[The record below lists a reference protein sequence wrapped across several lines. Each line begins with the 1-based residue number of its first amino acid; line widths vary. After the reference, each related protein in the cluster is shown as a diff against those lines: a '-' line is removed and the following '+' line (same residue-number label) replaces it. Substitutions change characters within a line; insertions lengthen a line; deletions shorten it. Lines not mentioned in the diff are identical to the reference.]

1 MLRSLQEMLRHNE
14 LCRKQFREAGGFEVV
29 VILLQKLVNRIEDKL
44 ASNNIKSWGSN
55 KEMCDGAVD
64 LIVALLRLLSEAL
77 SANAENQLY
86 CFDEKQFFFNYRYFL
101 FRYFQQIV
109 KFQSLLNSLSS
120 SFLINPSY
128 SLDIAELVLNLAIHA
143 TWSNVPS
150 HLPSQG
156 TTTTLSDVPAEIRL
170 RYALIVQKKK
180 YNGPP
185 LF

>member
-1 MLRSLQEMLRHNE
+1 MAQWTSSSPSCVSSLRPSLPTPKTSCIVLT
-14 LCRKQFREAGGFEVV
+14 K
-29 VILLQKLVNRIEDKL
+29 
-44 ASNNIKSWGSN
+44 N
-55 KEMCDGAVD
+55 K
-64 LIVALLRLLSEAL
+64 
-77 SANAENQLY
+77 
-86 CFDEKQFFFNYRYFL
+86 FFFNKEYFL